1 MSDDNPSIS
10 QNFQK
15 SRIINQA
22 KISSGVMNNE
32 LLKNIEVLEE
42 DNAQLKLAVVELQED
57 LKDKENSIEE
67 SQKIITKLKDEYSKL
82 IKEYQNIE
90 QINNELMNENELNK
104 KEIENARKTNNLVSK
119 LQTKN
124 KELTTEIN
132 ILKKE
137 NN

>member
-42 DNAQLKLAVVELQED
+42 DNAQLKMAVAEVQEY
-57 LKDKENSIEE
+57 LKDKEN
-67 SQKIITKLKDEYSKL
+67 Q
-82 IKEYQNIE
+82 
-90 QINNELMNENELNK
+90 
-104 KEIENARKTNNLVSK
+104 
-119 LQTKN
+119 
-124 KELTTEIN
+124 
-132 ILKKE
+132 LKKVKK
-137 NN
+137 